1 MHICFRYTVTWK
13 LC

>member
-13 LC
+13 FC